1 MSRAYTVHA
10 PAGADA
16 PERFTFVK
24 DGISWPAL
32 FVPILWILWHRLWL
46 TLIGAIIFVL
56 LIAWTERLAND
67 EIAAILAILGVIL
80 FALEAN
86 NIRRLSLAR
95 RGWRDAGSSFGKN
108 IEEAEIRFFHD
119 WGRAAAPVPPAERRE
134 AMKRAAYATPDRRD
148 RSAKDADEP
157 IFGLFPEPER

>member
-10 PAGADA
+10 PSGADA
-16 PERFTFVK
+16 PERFAFVK

-46 TLIGAIIFVL
+46 TLIGIIIFVL
-56 LIAWTERLAND
+56 LVAWTGRLWND
-67 EIAAILAILGVIL
+67 DIAAVVAIIGAIL

-95 RGWRDAGSSFGKN
+95 RGWRDAGSSFGAT
-108 IEEAEIRFFHD
+108 IEEAEMRFFHD
-119 WGRAAAPVPPAERRE
+119 WGKGAAPVPPAEPRE
-134 AMKRAAYATPDRRD
+134 TAKRAAPGGPDRQN
-148 RSAKDADEP
+148 RSPEGSDER